1 MSCNWCGILVVI
13 ITIFINSSGT
23 TFEGHHPRTKPIKV
37 LMVVPIFPKISDV
50 CMLNQITG
58 LIDLGYDVYIYA
70 KKRNKFFKIQE
81 DVKKYDLVNKTFYG
95 KLPKNLNRFD
105 IVVFQLGHKA
115 FNIKRKL
122 GFKGK
127 LVICLRGYDMSGY
140 ITKKPKAYDQLFSV
154 CDLFL
159 PVCDLFKERLINLG
173 ADSNKIVVIHSAI
186 NCSRFK
192 YKKRYSPKLNC
203 KLKVVSAGRF
213 VEKKGFEYAIRA
225 IAYLVKEY
233 PNIRYTIFGG
243 GPLEERLKT
252 LVKTLNMSKYIKI
265 RSWQTHKELVR
276 ILDNSHIFIA
286 PSVTAENGDQEG
298 IPNVLKEA
306 MAMGLLVISTNHG
319 GIPELIEN
327 HISGLL
333 VPERSVV
340 ALSRCI
346 KYLITHPKIWVRI
359 GKSARDKII
368 KEFNQDEEKNKLA
381 KIFKKYF

>member
-1 MSCNWCGILVVI
+1 MYGTLIVI
-13 ITIFINSSGT
+13 ITIFINSSETISKGY
-23 TFEGHHPRTKPIKV
+23 RSRAKSIKV

-70 KKRNKFFKIQE
+70 KERNKFFKIQE
-81 DVKKYDLVNKTFYG
+81 DVKKYDLVNRTFYG
-95 KLPKNLNRFD
+95 KFPKNLNKFD

-115 FNIKRKL
+115 FNIKREL

-140 ITKKPKAYDQLFSV
+140 ITKKPDAYDQLFPV

-159 PVCDLFKERLINLG
+159 SVCNLFKERLINLG
-173 ADSNKIVVIHSAI
+173 ADPNKIVVIHSAI

-192 YKKRYSPKLNC
+192 YKKRYPPKRNC
-203 KLKVVSAGRF
+203 KLKIVSAGRF

-225 IAYLVKEY
+225 IAYLVKEHS
-233 PNIRYTIFGG
+233 NITYTIFGG
-243 GPLEERLKT
+243 GRLEERLKK
-252 LVKTLNMSKYIKI
+252 LIKELKVSKHVKIC
-265 RSWQTHKELVR
+265 SWRTHKELVR
-276 ILDNSHIFIA
+276 ILDSSHIFIA

-306 MAMGLLVISTNHG
+306 MAMGLPVISTHHA

-327 HISGLL
+327 HVSGLL
-333 VPERSVV
+333 VPERNFV
-340 ALSRCI
+340 ALAQCI
-346 KYLITHPKIWVRI
+346 KYLITHPKIWLPI
-359 GKSARDKII
+359 GKFARSKII
-368 KEFNQDEEKNKLA
+368 KEFNQDKENSKLA
-381 KIFKKYF
+381 KILKKIS